1 MTATPE
7 SRLPLVLA
15 DSVLS
20 PFLVVRPK
28 RRGDDNI
35 GLPLD
40 ILRPACHNA
49 RRLRF

>member
-15 DSVLS
+15 DRVLS
-20 PFLVVRPK
+20 PFLVVRTK
-28 RRGDDNI
+28 RRGDDDS

-40 ILRPACHNA
+40 ILCPVSRDV
-49 RRLRF
+49 